1 MSRAVTGVAGAAI
14 LLATLTGCGQSE
26 YCKAVE
32 DNQVALN
39 SLGEK
44 RTNAAYRSYARAFR
58 AVANLAPP
66 TIRKDWT
73 KLADVTSDV
82 LKAQRQAGIS
92 LEDMLVDDKL
102 VQVPSDKLELLNTAY
117 EAFNNTADER
127 KAVVKNVKDEC
138 GITLS

>member
-1 MSRAVTGVAGAAI
+1 MRTFYGVTAAAL

-32 DNQVALN
+32 DHRVALD

-44 RTNAAYRSYARAFR
+44 RTNAAYLSYARAFR
-58 AVANLAPP
+58 AVANVAPP
-66 TIRKDWT
+66 TIRKDWA

-82 LKAQRQAGIS
+82 VKAQRQAGIS
-92 LEDMLVDDKL
+92 LEDMLVEEKL
-102 VQVPSDKLELLNTAY
+102 TQVPPDKLELLNDAY
-117 EAFNNTADER
+117 EAFNDTPDER
-127 KAVVKNVKDEC
+127 KAVVKNVEDEC